1 LNQLRVWRFSL
12 LVKLYRT
19 SEHSVPCRT
28 IMDALFLGIAKRDCV
43 ATNNRALAAM
53 ALKNLKH
60 RKKNRKP

>member
-1 LNQLRVWRFSL
+1 
-12 LVKLYRT
+12 
-19 SEHSVPCRT
+19 
-28 IMDALFLGIAKRDCV
+28 MDALFLGIAKRDCV